1 MRICVKV
8 QRIPPRKA
16 AISTMRKPSKLNW
29 VDWNV
34 NMKRPPEISSTTRI
48 NSGFWWDR
56 QGWIGEKEP
65 DGSQD
70 KEFKRV
76 RM

>member
-16 AISTMRKPSKLNW
+16 AISTMRKPSRLNW

-56 QGWIGEKEP
+56 RG
-65 DGSQD
+65 
-70 KEFKRV
+70 
-76 RM
+76 